1 MKNYKANR
9 NRSGKDQH
17 HKKRPDGI
25 ALQLEVWFIGIT
37 LYGPLTYG
45 LYTMIVK

>member
-1 MKNYKANR
+1 MKNYKARNNR
-9 NRSGKDQH
+9 NGKNH

-25 ALQLEVWFIGIT
+25 ALRLEVWFIGIT
-37 LYGPLTYG
+37 LYGPLAYG